1 MERFRNVAIF
11 LFFSLSLFILIVGSL
26 FNYHLSPVG
35 EDHQAKEIVIS
46 NKDSIDD
53 VATMLYEEKLI
64 RNPKM
69 FKLYLNLNGIKKLNE
84 GTFSINQSMSS
95 REIVKH
101 ILDWQ

>member
-1 MERFRNVAIF
+1 MLRYSF
-11 LFFSLSLFILIVGSL
+11 LFIKPFILIVGSL

-46 NKDSIDD
+46 DGDSIDD

-101 ILDWQ
+101 ILD